1 MLTRF
6 VINVIGPV
14 IIWKSMWTGPLQRES
29 PQSRW
34 PKRNSERSLTDK
46 KSNSLFDLQK
56 VVSLFVCWCDRILSG
71 TFKPIALRFRRNQL
85 TRRSCF
91 ETSGPFSA
99 FLNFL
104 FGSILFCQIIY
115 QVVSEY
121 MILGVKYRT
130 AIDVMAERSKD
141 AATLSTPL
149 SGIVE
154 AFEELTKIL
163 NSRKVSGSQEGL
175 RLDTFC
181 QACSLV
187 SILFSCLGLAFKFA
201 EMEYVSKVPFT
212 IFKLSIGSFVSI
224 VRDEDTNP
232 AYNVDV

>member
-1 MLTRF
+1 
-6 VINVIGPV
+6 
-14 IIWKSMWTGPLQRES
+14 
-29 PQSRW
+29 
-34 PKRNSERSLTDK
+34 
-46 KSNSLFDLQK
+46 
-56 VVSLFVCWCDRILSG
+56 
-71 TFKPIALRFRRNQL
+71 
-85 TRRSCF
+85 
-91 ETSGPFSA
+91 
-99 FLNFL
+99 
-104 FGSILFCQIIY
+104 
-115 QVVSEY
+115 

-130 AIDVMAERSKD
+130 AIDDMAERSKD
-141 AATLSTPL
+141 AATSSTPL

-212 IFKLSIGSFVSI
+212 IFKLSIGSLIVSI

-232 AYNVDV
+232 AYNVDVEINKP